1 MGQEFLPRG
10 SGICTRRPL
19 VLQMVQCPDKEGET
33 ATFLHKKN
41 QIYDISKTAGA
52 CARRSAPRARPLTL
66 PTPRLRA
73 RGD

>member
-1 MGQEFLPRG
+1 MIEAIVGQEFLPRG

-41 QIYDISKTAGA
+41 QIYDMTKTCG
-52 CARRSAPRARPLTL
+52 ARRAGQRGAEANRPF
-66 PTPRLRA
+66 
-73 RGD
+73 

>member
-52 CARRSAPRARPLTL
+52 PGPARARAPPSAHPPLS
-66 PTPRLRA
+66 RLRA

>member
-52 CARRSAPRARPLTL
+52 CAPPSGRRERPLT
-66 PTPRLRA
+66 PPPSRLRT